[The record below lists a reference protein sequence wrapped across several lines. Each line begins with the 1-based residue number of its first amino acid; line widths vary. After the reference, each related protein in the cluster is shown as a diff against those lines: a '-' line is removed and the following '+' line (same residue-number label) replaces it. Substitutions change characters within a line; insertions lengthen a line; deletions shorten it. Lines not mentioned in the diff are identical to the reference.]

1 LPQLSALA
9 WTIIQ
14 SDIINKRTANMMD
27 QLNEKAGVQKSSYDY
42 TDMTEAANRGRVKT
56 LLVGITRKTTDT
68 VSDAV
73 HSAVPILSF
82 AKQPDYERIAE
93 LVKKVIAQGGNVL
106 GVGNEMLPAKVPVA
120 AIYRY

>member
-1 LPQLSALA
+1 
-9 WTIIQ
+9 
-14 SDIINKRTANMMD
+14 
-27 QLNEKAGVQKSSYDY
+27 
-42 TDMTEAANRGRVKT
+42 MTEAANMGRIKT

-73 HSAVPILSF
+73 HTAVPILTF
-82 AKQPDYERIAE
+82 AKQYEYENVAE
-93 LVKKVIAQGGNVL
+93 LVRKVLAQGGSIL